1 MDLSR
6 IRPDGLLLSFAG
18 LQPNPTSIEGEN
30 FPERTWADV
39 DELVYQIKI
48 KRLQLLRDSIS
59 LWKGN
64 TIPTSFSEG
73 SQDKISLVRMGLA

>member
-18 LQPNPTSIEGEN
+18 LQPNPTSIQGEN
-30 FPERTWADV
+30 FPERSWADV

-59 LWKGN
+59 N